1 MPPAETPTPQ
11 ADPPGNYEPFTPEV
25 GVKYEGIFVIRSDT
39 STKEVNGLHVLSE
52 LDFYRKEYFRKVTRQ
67 LAPSLDPK
75 GAVGATKAPLWLL
88 PPVAMETASW
98 AHKQGADKYKPYNWR
113 ETKVCASTYISAM
126 LRHLNAWRDGEDVD
140 RESQISHLGH
150 IIANANILLDA
161 QHCRNLTDDRAK
173 LPSLSP
179 QCPD

>member
-1 MPPAETPTPQ
+1 MYYKIENGRWENLGEGVFTA
-11 ADPPGNYEPFTPEV
+11 PGA
-25 GVKYEGIFVIRSDT
+25 
-39 STKEVNGLHVLSE
+39 L
-52 LDFYRKEYFRKVTRQ
+52 EYWFARPIQKT
-67 LAPSLDPK
+67 APSLDPK

-126 LRHLNAWRDGEDVD
+126 MRHLNAWRDGEDVD

-161 QHCRNLTDDRAK
+161 QHCGTLTDDRAK
-173 LPSLSP
+173 LPSASP
-179 QCPD
+179 QSPD